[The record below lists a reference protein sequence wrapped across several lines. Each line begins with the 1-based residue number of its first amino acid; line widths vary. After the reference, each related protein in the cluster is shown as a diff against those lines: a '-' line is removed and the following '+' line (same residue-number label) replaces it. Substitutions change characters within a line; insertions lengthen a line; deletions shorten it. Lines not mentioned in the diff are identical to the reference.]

1 MESKGWSDLL
11 NANFILFLDRL
22 TFKSWVHFYNFYF
35 YSVQRCIKLIVFVKI
50 FCIVLQNISNK
61 LWSFVVIKEF
71 RKKKCIK
78 GKIVNILIY
87 NDYL

>member
-22 TFKSWVHFYNFYF
+22 TFKSWVHFYYFYF

-50 FCIVLQNISNK
+50 CCIVLQNISNQF
-61 LWSFVVIKEF
+61 WSFVVIKEF
-71 RKKKCIK
+71 RKK
-78 GKIVNILIY
+78 NIYKKKDSQYFDI
-87 NDYL
+87 